1 MTLRSQYFY
10 FGVLALGFFMVSFS
24 YYYSKQ
30 IQFPS
35 ESQQQDKIV
44 IYPWMGDPDCQHFP
58 VQVFLHIL

>member
-1 MTLRSQYFY
+1 MTLRSQYLY

-35 ESQQQDKIV
+35 ESQQQVKSAT
-44 IYPWMGDPDCQHFP
+44 YPWMGDPKCQQFP
-58 VQVFLHIL
+58 VQVLISIL